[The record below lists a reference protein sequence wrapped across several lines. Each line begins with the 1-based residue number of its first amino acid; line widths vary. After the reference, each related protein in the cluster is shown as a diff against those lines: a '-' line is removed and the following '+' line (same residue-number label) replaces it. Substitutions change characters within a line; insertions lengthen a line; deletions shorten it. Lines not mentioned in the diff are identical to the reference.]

1 MVDAYQYTCN
11 WRSPNELEGE
21 EANAGQISVEGA
33 GNSQPH
39 GDREHWKLL
48 FQGLSLPKSPK
59 R

>member
-39 GDREHWKLL
+39 GDRE
-48 FQGLSLPKSPK
+48 Q
-59 R
+59 